1 MKCFVCGSEMR
12 LDQTAGEES
21 DSVSGL
27 EHRTFRCPSCGDVE
41 QRLVFRAERDA
52 HAVSA
57 GTAVQSSAIESCS
70 TDQQP
75 AASAAVRQPLKKLSG
90 IYTRLRRLLPFR
102 REITVP
108 ARSAATMPAT
118 DQQSTGAVESVPPGP
133 GTPPT
138 SPHSAE
144 REVGFIEADDKL
156 DECEVLLKRAIEM
169 VHAPAGSPEPAIETD
184 LNCEPRIERAIEIAS
199 EPAAAAE
206 IVVQPEIKP
215 VVTKPEPPARKPV
228 VVEIHY
234 DAVKAKY
241 AAKDSTTGLLVLR
254 HEDRTRLKGM
264 CERMG
269 WQVLDRPAGA

>member
-52 HAVSA
+52 HAASPGA
-57 GTAVQSSAIESCS
+57 PVQSSAIESCS

-75 AASAAVRQPLKKLSG
+75 AAFAAVRQALKKLSG
-90 IYTRLRRLLPFR
+90 IYTRLRHLLPFR
-102 REITVP
+102 REIAVP
-108 ARSAATMPAT
+108 ARSAATMLAT

-184 LNCEPRIERAIEIAS
+184 LNCEPRIDRAIEIAA
-199 EPAAAAE
+199 EPAAAPE

-215 VVTKPEPPARKPV
+215 VVTKPEPPPRK

-234 DAVKAKY
+234 DPAK
-241 AAKDSTTGLLVLR
+241 
-254 HEDRTRLKGM
+254 
-264 CERMG
+264 
-269 WQVLDRPAGA
+269 